1 MTARL
6 KWLIDA
12 NVVSEMMRPRPE
24 PRVEAYL
31 DSIADDGLGLASI
44 TVWEVL
50 RCRAPYRSL
59 EGFGLCS
66 ISIPLGALR

>member
-1 MTARL
+1 MSTSL
-6 KWLIDA
+6 TVCDIDPGDKSWL
-12 NVVSEMMRPRPE
+12 RRE
-24 PRVEAYL
+24 PRVAAWL

-59 EGFGLCS
+59 EGLGLCS
-66 ISIPLGALR
+66 ISIPLGVLR